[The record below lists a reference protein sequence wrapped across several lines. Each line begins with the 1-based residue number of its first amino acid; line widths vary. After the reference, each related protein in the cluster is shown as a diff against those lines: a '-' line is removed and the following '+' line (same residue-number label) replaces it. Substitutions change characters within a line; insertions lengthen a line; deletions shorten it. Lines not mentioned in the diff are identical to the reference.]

1 MKTSIKITISITAL
15 LVVLVA
21 IFFAAPYTDYKKAKA
36 EGKLYLDNPFDPN
49 SGTPYIMIEGG
60 IVAPIRAIE
69 VRTPNYFQCCALWWK
84 TKFQGKTIDGGTLP
98 EITVTAPKA

>member
-1 MKTSIKITISITAL
+1 MKTSIKITISIAAL

-36 EGKLYLDNPFDPN
+36 EGKLILDNPFDPN
-49 SGTPYIMIEGG
+49 SALPSYMSKYAYTLL
-60 IVAPIRAIE
+60 PIPKHSER
-69 VRTPNYFQCCALWWK
+69 NYFQCCALWWK

>member
-1 MKTSIKITISITAL
+1 MKTSIKITISIAAL

-36 EGKLYLDNPFDPN
+36 EGKLGFDNPFDPN
-49 SGTPYIMIEGG
+49 SGVTYTNIKLGG
-60 IVAPIRAIE
+60 G
-69 VRTPNYFQCCALWWK
+69 TPNYFQCCALWWK

>member
-1 MKTSIKITISITAL
+1 MKTSIKITISIAAL

-36 EGKLYLDNPFDPN
+36 EGKLGFDNPFDPYSHITGKLV
-49 SGTPYIMIEGG
+49 SG
-60 IVAPIRAIE
+60 
-69 VRTPNYFQCCALWWK
+69 TPNYFQCCALWWK
-84 TKFQGKTIDGGTLP
+84 TKFQGETIDGGTLP

>member
-1 MKTSIKITISITAL
+1 MKTSIKITISIAAL

-36 EGKLYLDNPFDPN
+36 EGKLVLDNPFDPN
-49 SGTPYIMIEGG
+49 SHITERLGG
-60 IVAPIRAIE
+60 G
-69 VRTPNYFQCCALWWK
+69 TPNYFQCCALWWK

>member
-1 MKTSIKITISITAL
+1 MKTSIKITISIAAL

-21 IFFAAPYTDYKKAKA
+21 IFFAAPYADYKKAKA
-36 EGKLYLDNPFDPN
+36 EGKLGLDNPFDPN
-49 SGTPYIMIEGG
+49 SAPPAITSKYAYTLLPISNGIE
-60 IVAPIRAIE
+60 R
-69 VRTPNYFQCCALWWK
+69 NYFQCCVLWWK

>member
-1 MKTSIKITISITAL
+1 MKTSIKITISIAAL

-36 EGKLYLDNPFDPN
+36 KNALYHRNPF
-49 SGTPYIMIEGG
+49 S
-60 IVAPIRAIE
+60 PIPDYSDLTA
-69 VRTPNYFQCCALWWK
+69 TKKNYFQCCALWWK
-84 TKFQGKTIDGGTLP
+84 TKFQGETIDGGTLP

>member
-1 MKTSIKITISITAL
+1 MKTSIKITISIAAL

-36 EGKLYLDNPFDPN
+36 EGKLVLDNPFDP
-49 SGTPYIMIEGG
+49 SS
-60 IVAPIRAIE
+60 AIF
-69 VRTPNYFQCCALWWK
+69 VRDSIQTILPMTARYNYFQCCVLWWK

>member
-1 MKTSIKITISITAL
+1 MKTSIKITISIAAL

-36 EGKLYLDNPFDPN
+36 EGKLGFDNPFDPN
-49 SGTPYIMIEGG
+49 S
-60 IVAPIRAIE
+60 APPSYLSRYVNTLLPISKVSER
-69 VRTPNYFQCCALWWK
+69 NYLQCCVLWWK
-84 TKFQGKTIDGGTLP
+84 TKFQSETIDGGTLP